1 MSQRTSLKQRLL
13 ALALAA
19 ITLVWLG
26 ATAFTYHDAREE
38 FDEVLDAHL
47 AQTAAL
53 LVVQATHEI
62 DELETEHTPLLH
74 KYARRVAF
82 QVWEK
87 GQQLRL
93 HSANAPQ
100 QPLASS
106 ERGFSDNILDGK
118 HWRVF
123 STWDESHEYLIHVA
137 ERSDVREELARDIA
151 GNLLRP
157 LWFSLPLLALLLWI
171 AVVRGLRPLDRLAHE
186 VEQREPDNLAALDA
200 SSAPREVVPLIERLN
215 RLFTRIDASMQKE
228 RRFTADAAH
237 ELRTPVAA
245 IKAQAQVA
253 RAATGEAERIHA
265 LDNAILGCD
274 RAAHLIDQL
283 LMLARVDAL
292 DRSVAEPCRLRD
304 IAAEAIAALAPAALE
319 MGVQLEL
326 LAGDEA
332 VVRARHGEAEPS
344 GAGVPASHLLP
355 QSAGYTSNVL
365 EVRGNPGL
373 LRVLLRNLL
382 DNSMRHTPPG
392 TSVQVSIFHEPGA
405 VCLSVSDNGPGIPE
419 QERDK
424 VLERFY
430 RPLGTQASGSGLG
443 LSIVKRIAEVHDA
456 TLRMQPVSEGQGL
469 RVTVSFKS

>member
-1 MSQRTSLKQRLL
+1 MGQRTSLKQRLL
-13 ALALAA
+13 VLVLAA

-47 AQTAAL
+47 AQSASL
-53 LVVQATHEI
+53 LVAQTSHDL
-62 DELETEHTPLLH
+62 DELETEHAPLLH

-82 QVWEK
+82 QIWEK
-87 GQQLRL
+87 GQLLRL

-100 QPLASS
+100 QQLTNK
-106 ERGFSDNILDGK
+106 ERGFSDTIIDG
-118 HWRVF
+118 HRWRVF
-123 STWDESHEYLIHVA
+123 STWDESGEYLIHVA
-137 ERSDVREELARDIA
+137 ERTEVRDELAQDIA
-151 GNLLRP
+151 VNLLKP
-157 LWFSLPLLALLLWI
+157 LWFALPLLALLLWV
-171 AVVRGLRPLDRLAHE
+171 AVVRGLRPLDRLTRE

-200 SSAPREVVPLIERLN
+200 SSAPREVIPLIERLN

-253 RAATGEAERIHA
+253 RAASGEAERIHA

-274 RAAHLIDQL
+274 RAAHLIEQL
-283 LMLARVDAL
+283 LTLARVDTL
-292 DRSVAEPCRLRD
+292 DRSVAEPCRLRA
-304 IAAEAIAALAPAALE
+304 IAAEVIAALAPAALGK
-319 MGVQLEL
+319 GVQLEL
-326 LAGDEA
+326 LAGDEFT
-332 VVRARHGEAEPS
+332 V
-344 GAGVPASHLLP
+344 
-355 QSAGYTSNVL
+355 Q
-365 EVRGNPGL
+365 GNPGL

-382 DNSMRHTPPG
+382 DNAVKHTPPG
-392 TSVQVSIFHEPGA
+392 TLVQVSIAHERGM

-419 QERDK
+419 QERNK

-430 RPLGTQASGSGLG
+430 RPVDTQASGSGLG

-456 TLRMQPVSEGQGL
+456 TLQMQPANKGRGL
-469 RVTVSFKS
+469 RMTVNFRS

>member
-26 ATAFTYHDAREE
+26 ATAFTYLDAREE

-47 AQTAAL
+47 AQAAAL

-100 QPLASS
+100 QPLASR
-106 ERGFSDNILDGK
+106 ERGFSDNIIDGK
-118 HWRVF
+118 RWRVF
-123 STWDESHEYLIHVA
+123 STWDESGEYLIHVA
-137 ERSDVREELARDIA
+137 ERADVREELARDIA

-171 AVVRGLRPLDRLAHE
+171 AVMRGLRPLDKLARE

-200 SSAPREVVPLIERLN
+200 STAPREVVPLIERLN
-215 RLFTRIDASMQKE
+215 RLFVRIEASRQKE

-253 RAATGEAERIHA
+253 RAASGEAERIHA

-283 LMLARVDAL
+283 LTLARVDTL
-292 DRSVAEPCRLRD
+292 DRGVVEPCRLRD
-304 IAAEAIAALAPAALE
+304 IAAETIAALAPAALE
-319 MGVQLEL
+319 KGVQFEL
-326 LAGDEA
+326 LASDET
-332 VVRARHGEAEPS
+332 V
-344 GAGVPASHLLP
+344 
-355 QSAGYTSNVL
+355 
-365 EVRGNPGL
+365 VRGNPGL

-392 TSVQVSIFHEPGA
+392 TSVQVSIDHEPG
-405 VCLSVSDNGPGIPE
+405 VVRLSVSDNGPGIPE
-419 QERDK
+419 QERVK

-456 TLRMQPVSEGQGL
+456 ALQILPVSEGQGL
-469 RVTVSFKS
+469 RVTVSFKF

>member
-19 ITLVWLG
+19 ITLVWIG
-26 ATAFTYHDAREE
+26 ASAFTYLDAREE

-62 DELETEHTPLLH
+62 DELETEHTPLLN

-100 QPLASS
+100 QPLASK
-106 ERGFSDNILDGK
+106 ERGFSDNIIDGK
-118 HWRVF
+118 RWRVF
-123 STWDESHEYLIHVA
+123 STWDESGEYLIHVA
-137 ERSDVREELARDIA
+137 EHADVREELARGIA

-157 LWFSLPLLALLLWI
+157 MWFSLPLLALLLWI
-171 AVVRGLRPLDRLAHE
+171 AVMRGLRPLDKLARE

-200 SSAPREVVPLIERLN
+200 SAAPREVVPLIERLN
-215 RLFTRIDASMQKE
+215 RLFVRIEASMQKE

-253 RAATGEAERIHA
+253 RAATGEAERLHA

-283 LMLARVDAL
+283 LTLARVDTL
-292 DRSVAEPCRLRD
+292 DRSVAEPCQLRD
-304 IAAEAIAALAPAALE
+304 IASETIAALAPVALE
-319 MGVQLEL
+319 KGVQLEL
-326 LAGDEA
+326 LEGDDA
-332 VVRARHGEAEPS
+332 TVS
-344 GAGVPASHLLP
+344 GNH
-355 QSAGYTSNVL
+355 
-365 EVRGNPGL
+365 GL
-373 LRVLLRNLL
+373 LRVMLRNLL
-382 DNSMRHTPPG
+382 DNSIRHTPPG
-392 TSVQVSIFHEPGA
+392 TTVQVSITHEPGA
-405 VCLSVSDNGPGIPE
+405 VCLSVSDNGSGIPE

-456 TLRMQPVSEGQGL
+456 ILQMQQVSEGQGL
-469 RVTVSFKS
+469 RVTVSFKC

>member
-13 ALALAA
+13 VLALAA

-47 AQTAAL
+47 AQAAAL
-53 LVVQATHEI
+53 LVVQATHEL

-100 QPLASS
+100 QPLASR
-106 ERGFSDNILDGK
+106 ERGFSDNIIDGK
-118 HWRVF
+118 RWRVF
-123 STWDESHEYLIHVA
+123 STWDESGEYLIHVA

-151 GNLLRP
+151 GNLMRP

-171 AVVRGLRPLDRLAHE
+171 AVMRGLRPLDKLARE

-200 SSAPREVVPLIERLN
+200 STAPREVVPLIERLN
-215 RLFTRIDASMQKE
+215 RLFTRIEASMQKE

-253 RAATGEAERIHA
+253 RGASGEAERIHA

-283 LMLARVDAL
+283 LTLARVDTL
-292 DRSVAEPCRLRD
+292 DRSMAEPCRLRD
-304 IAAEAIAALAPAALE
+304 IGAETIAALAPAALE
-319 MGVQLEL
+319 TGVQLEL
-326 LAGDEA
+326 LADNDTT
-332 VVRARHGEAEPS
+332 V
-344 GAGVPASHLLP
+344 
-355 QSAGYTSNVL
+355 N
-365 EVRGNPGL
+365 GNPGL
-373 LRVLLRNLL
+373 LRVLLRNLI
-382 DNSMRHTPPG
+382 DNSVKHTAPG
-392 TSVQVSIFHEPGA
+392 TTVQVNIADEHGT

-419 QERDK
+419 QERAR

-456 TLRMQPVSEGQGL
+456 TLQMLPVSEGQGL
-469 RVTVSFKS
+469 RVTVRFKS

>member
-1 MSQRTSLKQRLL
+1 MPQRTSLKQRLL
-13 ALALAA
+13 ALVLAA

-26 ATAFTYHDAREE
+26 AAAFTYLDAREE

-47 AQTAAL
+47 AQAAAL
-53 LVVQATHEI
+53 LVVQASHDL
-62 DELETEHTPLLH
+62 DELETEHAPLLH

-87 GQQLRL
+87 GHQLRL

-100 QPLASS
+100 QPLTNK
-106 ERGFSDNILDGK
+106 EHGLSDTTIDT
-118 HWRVF
+118 HRWRVF
-123 STWDESHEYLIHVA
+123 STWDESGEYLIHVA
-137 ERSDVREELARDIA
+137 ERADVRDELARGIA

-171 AVVRGLRPLDRLAHE
+171 AVMRGLRPLDKLARE
-186 VEQREPDNLAALDA
+186 VERREPDNLAALDA

-228 RRFTADAAH
+228 RRFTSDAAH

-253 RAATGEAERIHA
+253 RAATAEAERIRA

-274 RAAHLIDQL
+274 RAAHLIEQL
-283 LMLARVDAL
+283 LTLARVDTL
-292 DRSVAEPCRLRD
+292 DRDVAEPCQLRD
-304 IAAEAIAALAPAALE
+304 IAAETIAALAPAALGK
-319 MGVQLEL
+319 GVQLEL
-326 LAGDEA
+326 LAGNE
-332 VVRARHGEAEPS
+332 V
-344 GAGVPASHLLP
+344 
-355 QSAGYTSNVL
+355 

-382 DNSMRHTPPG
+382 DNAVKHTPPG
-392 TSVQVSIFHEPGA
+392 TSVQVDITHEPGTA
-405 VCLSVSDNGPGIPE
+405 CLSVSDNGPGIPE
-419 QERDK
+419 QERAK

-430 RPLGTQASGSGLG
+430 RPLGMQASGSGLG

-456 TLRMQPVSEGQGL
+456 TLQIQPVNEGRGL
-469 RVTVSFKS
+469 RVTVAFQR

>member
-1 MSQRTSLKQRLL
+1 MWQRASLKQRLL
-13 ALALAA
+13 ALVLAA
-19 ITLVWLG
+19 ITLAWLG
-26 ATAFTYHDAREE
+26 AATFTYFEAREE
-38 FDEVLDAHL
+38 FDEMLDAHL
-47 AQTAAL
+47 AQAASLLTA
-53 LVVQATHEI
+53 QASHEI
-62 DELETEHTPLLH
+62 DEIETEHAPLLH
-74 KYARRVAF
+74 KYSLRVAF
-82 QVWEK
+82 QVWEN

-100 QPLASS
+100 GRMTNK
-106 ERGFSDNILDGK
+106 ERGFSDSTFGGQ

-123 STWDESHEYLIHVA
+123 STWNEDGEYLIQVA
-137 ERSDVREELARDIA
+137 ERTNMRDELARGIA

-157 LWFSLPLLALLLWI
+157 LLISLPLLALLLWI
-171 AVVRGLRPLDRLAHE
+171 AVVRGLRPLDKLTRE

-215 RLFTRIDASMQKE
+215 RLFVRIDASMQKE

-253 RAATGEAERIHA
+253 RAASGEAERIHA

-274 RAAHLIDQL
+274 RAAHLIEQL
-283 LMLARVDAL
+283 LTLARVDTL
-292 DRSVAEPCRLRD
+292 DRGVAEPCRLRD
-304 IAAEAIAALAPAALE
+304 IAAEVIAALAPAALE
-319 MGVQLEL
+319 TGVRLEL

-332 VVRARHGEAEPS
+332 I
-344 GAGVPASHLLP
+344 
-355 QSAGYTSNVL
+355 
-365 EVRGNPGL
+365 VRGNPGL

-382 DNSMRHTPPG
+382 DNSMRHSPSG
-392 TSVQVSIFHEPGA
+392 TTVQVSITHEPGA
-405 VCLSVSDNGPGIPE
+405 ACLSVSDNGPGIPE

-456 TLRMQPVSEGQGL
+456 TLQIQPVSEGQGL
-469 RVTVSFKS
+469 RVTVSFKL

>member
-13 ALALAA
+13 ALALGA
-19 ITLVWLG
+19 ITLVWIG
-26 ATAFTYHDAREE
+26 ATAFTYLDAREE

-47 AQTAAL
+47 AQAAAL

-100 QPLASS
+100 QPLAGR
-106 ERGFSDNILDGK
+106 ERGFSDNTIDGK
-118 HWRVF
+118 RWRVF
-123 STWDESHEYLIHVA
+123 STWDETGEYLIHVA

-157 LWFSLPLLALLLWI
+157 MWFSLPLLALLLWI
-171 AVVRGLRPLDRLAHE
+171 AVLRGLRPLDKLARE
-186 VEQREPDNLAALDA
+186 VEQREPDNLASLDA
-200 SSAPREVVPLIERLN
+200 STAPREVVPLIERLN
-215 RLFTRIDASMQKE
+215 RLFVRIEASMQKE

-253 RAATGEAERIHA
+253 RAASGEAERIRA

-274 RAAHLIDQL
+274 RAAHLIEQL
-283 LMLARVDAL
+283 LTLARVDTL
-292 DRSVAEPCRLRD
+292 DRSVAEPCQLRN
-304 IAAEAIAALAPAALE
+304 IAVEAIAALAPAALE
-319 MGVQLEL
+319 KGVQLEL
-326 LAGDEA
+326 GAGEGA
-332 VVRARHGEAEPS
+332 VVHGN
-344 GAGVPASHLLP
+344 
-355 QSAGYTSNVL
+355 T
-365 EVRGNPGL
+365 GL

-392 TSVQVSIFHEPGA
+392 TSVQVRITHEPGA
-405 VCLSVSDNGPGIPE
+405 ICLSVSDNRPGIPE
-419 QERDK
+419 QEQDK

-456 TLRMQPVSEGQGL
+456 TLQMQPMSEGQGL
-469 RVTVSFKS
+469 RVTVRFKS

>member
-1 MSQRTSLKQRLL
+1 MWQRASLKQRLL
-13 ALALAA
+13 ALVLAA

-26 ATAFTYHDAREE
+26 AAAFTYLDAREE

-47 AQTAAL
+47 AQAASL
-53 LVVQATHEI
+53 LVVQASHDL
-62 DELETEHTPLLH
+62 DELETEHAPLLH

-82 QVWEK
+82 QIWDRER
-87 GQQLRL
+87 QLRL

-100 QPLASS
+100 QPLANR
-106 ERGFSDNILDGK
+106 ERGFSDNVIDG
-118 HWRVF
+118 HRWRVF
-123 STWDESHEYLIHVA
+123 STRDESGEYLIHVA
-137 ERSDVREELARDIA
+137 ERTEVRDELARDIA

-171 AVVRGLRPLDRLAHE
+171 AVLRGLRPLDRLARE
-186 VEQREPDNLAALDA
+186 VEQREPDNLAALNA
-200 SSAPREVVPLIERLN
+200 TSAPREVVPLIERLN
-215 RLFTRIDASMQKE
+215 RLFSRIDASMQKE

-253 RAATGEAERIHA
+253 RAATAEAERIHA

-274 RAAHLIDQL
+274 RAAHLIEQL
-283 LMLARVDAL
+283 LTLARVDTL
-292 DRSVAEPCRLRD
+292 DRGVAEPCQLRD
-304 IAAEAIAALAPAALE
+304 IAAETIAALAPAALE
-319 MGVQLEL
+319 KGVRLEL
-326 LAGDEA
+326 LAGN
-332 VVRARHGEAEPS
+332 
-344 GAGVPASHLLP
+344 
-355 QSAGYTSNVL
+355 NV

-382 DNSMRHTPPG
+382 DNAVKHTPPG
-392 TSVQVSIFHEPGA
+392 TSVQVGITQEPGA
-405 VCLSVSDNGPGIPE
+405 ACLSVSDNGPGIPE

-456 TLRMQPVSEGQGL
+456 SLQMAPTNEGRGL
-469 RVTVSFKS
+469 RVTVVFRR

>member
-1 MSQRTSLKQRLL
+1 MSQPASLKRRLL

-26 ATAFTYHDAREE
+26 ATAFTYLDARKE

-47 AQTAAL
+47 AQAAAL
-53 LVVQATHEI
+53 LVIQATHEI
-62 DELETEHTPLLH
+62 DELETEHTPMLH
-74 KYARRVAF
+74 KYARRVSF

-100 QPLASS
+100 QPLANK
-106 ERGFSDNILDGK
+106 ERGFSDTTVDGK
-118 HWRVF
+118 RWRVF
-123 STWDESHEYLIHVA
+123 STWDESGEYLIHVA
-137 ERSDVREELARDIA
+137 ERSDVREELARGIA
-151 GNLLRP
+151 GDLLRP
-157 LWFSLPLLALLLWI
+157 LLFSLPLLALLLWV
-171 AVVRGLRPLDRLAHE
+171 AVMRGLRPLDKLARE
-186 VEQREPDNLAALDA
+186 VEQREPENLSALDA

-215 RLFTRIDASMQKE
+215 RLFIRIDASMQKE

-253 RAATGEAERIHA
+253 RAASGDEERIHA

-274 RAAHLIDQL
+274 RAAHLIEQL
-283 LMLARVDAL
+283 LTLARADTL
-292 DRSVAEPCRLRD
+292 DRSAMEPCQLND
-304 IAAEAIAALAPAALE
+304 IAAETIAALAPAALE
-319 MGVQLEL
+319 RGVQFEL
-326 LAGDEA
+326 LVGEKGDI
-332 VVRARHGEAEPS
+332 
-344 GAGVPASHLLP
+344 
-355 QSAGYTSNVL
+355 
-365 EVRGNPGL
+365 RGNPGL

-392 TSVQVSIFHEPGA
+392 TSVQVSITHEPGKI
-405 VCLSVSDNGPGIPE
+405 CLSVSDNGPGIPE
-419 QERDK
+419 QERDR

-430 RPLGTQASGSGLG
+430 RPPGTQASGSGLG

-456 TLRMQPVSEGQGL
+456 TLKMQTASEGYGL
-469 RVTVSFKS
+469 RVTVSFKA

>member
-1 MSQRTSLKQRLL
+1 MWQRASLKQRLL

-47 AQTAAL
+47 AQAASL
-53 LVVQATHEI
+53 LVIQATHEI
-62 DELETEHTPLLH
+62 DELETDHVPQLH

-87 GQQLRL
+87 GRELRL

-100 QPLASS
+100 QPLASK
-106 ERGFSDNILDGK
+106 ERGFSDTVIDG
-118 HWRVF
+118 HRWRVF
-123 STWDESHEYLIHVA
+123 STWDESGEYLIHVA
-137 ERSDVREELARDIA
+137 ERIEVRDELARDLA

-157 LWFSLPLLALLLWI
+157 LWFSLPLLALLLWV
-171 AVVRGLRPLDRLAHE
+171 AVLRGLRPLDRLA
-186 VEQREPDNLAALDA
+186 
-200 SSAPREVVPLIERLN
+200 REVVPLIERLN
-215 RLFTRIDASMQKE
+215 RLFVRIEASMQKE

-253 RAATGEAERIHA
+253 RSATGEAERLHA

-283 LMLARVDAL
+283 LALARIDTL
-292 DRSVAEPCRLRD
+292 DRGVAEQCQLRG
-304 IAAEAIAALAPAALE
+304 IAAEAIAALAPAALAKN
-319 MGVQLEL
+319 VQLEL
-326 LAGDEA
+326 LACDEA
-332 VVRARHGEAEPS
+332 VVR
-344 GAGVPASHLLP
+344 
-355 QSAGYTSNVL
+355 
-365 EVRGNPGL
+365 GNPEL

-382 DNSMRHTPPG
+382 DNSIRHTPPG
-392 TSVQVSIFHEPGA
+392 TSVEVGIEHEPGA
-405 VCLSVSDNGPGIPE
+405 VRLSVSDNGPGIPE

-443 LSIVKRIAEVHDA
+443 LSIVQRIAEVHDA
-456 TLRMQPVSEGQGL
+456 TLQMQPANEGRGL
-469 RVTVSFKS
+469 RVTVSFKA

>member
-1 MSQRTSLKQRLL
+1 MWQRASLKQRLL
-13 ALALAA
+13 ALVLAA

-26 ATAFTYHDAREE
+26 AAAFTYLDAREE
-38 FDEVLDAHL
+38 FDGVLDAHL
-47 AQTAAL
+47 AQAAAL
-53 LVVQATHEI
+53 LVVQASHDL
-62 DELETEHTPLLH
+62 DELETEHAPLLH

-87 GQQLRL
+87 GHQLRL

-100 QPLASS
+100 QPLTNK
-106 ERGFSDNILDGK
+106 EHGFSDTTIDT
-118 HWRVF
+118 HRWRVF
-123 STWDESHEYLIHVA
+123 STWDESGEYLIHVA
-137 ERSDVREELARDIA
+137 ERADVRDELARDIA

-171 AVVRGLRPLDRLAHE
+171 AVLRGLRPLDRLARD

-215 RLFTRIDASMQKE
+215 RLFSRIDASMQKE

-237 ELRTPVAA
+237 ELRTPIAA

-253 RAATGEAERIHA
+253 RSASAEAERLHA

-274 RAAHLIDQL
+274 RAAHLIEQL
-283 LMLARVDAL
+283 LTLARVDTL
-292 DRSVAEPCRLRD
+292 ERNVAEPCQLRD
-304 IAAEAIAALAPAALE
+304 IAAETIAALAPVALE
-319 MGVQLEL
+319 KGVRLEL
-326 LAGDEA
+326 LAGDETT
-332 VVRARHGEAEPS
+332 VRARHGEAEPS
-344 GAGVPASHLLP
+344 GARVPASHLLP
-355 QSAGYTSNVL
+355 QSADYASNVS
-365 EVRGNPGL
+365 EVHGNPEL

-382 DNSMRHTPPG
+382 DNAVKHTPPG
-392 TSVQVSIFHEPGA
+392 TSVQVSIVREHGTTS
-405 VCLSVSDNGPGIPE
+405 LSVSDNGPGIPE

-430 RPLGTQASGSGLG
+430 RPLGMQASGSGLG

-456 TLRMQPVSEGQGL
+456 SLQMAPTSENHGL
-469 RVTVSFKS
+469 RVTVAFKH

>member
-1 MSQRTSLKQRLL
+1 MRRRASLKQRLL
-13 ALALAA
+13 ALVLAA

-26 ATAFTYHDAREE
+26 AATFTYFEAREE
-38 FDEVLDAHL
+38 FDEILDAHL
-47 AQTAAL
+47 AQSASLLAA
-53 LVVQATHEI
+53 QASHEI
-62 DELETEHTPLLH
+62 DEIETEHAPLLH
-74 KYARRVAF
+74 KYSRRVAF
-82 QVWEK
+82 QVWEN

-100 QPLASS
+100 KHLTNK
-106 ERGFSDNILDGK
+106 ERGFSDITFDG
-118 HWRVF
+118 HRWRVF
-123 STWDESHEYLIHVA
+123 STWGEDGEYLIQVA
-137 ERSDVREELARDIA
+137 ERTDVREDLEQGIIE
-151 GNLLRP
+151 NLLRP
-157 LWFSLPLLALLLWI
+157 LLISLPLLALLLWI
-171 AVVRGLRPLDRLAHE
+171 AVVRGLRPLDKLTRE

-200 SSAPREVVPLIERLN
+200 SSAPREVTPLIERLN

-253 RAATGEAERIHA
+253 RAASGEAERIHA

-283 LMLARVDAL
+283 LTLARVDTL
-292 DRSVAEPCRLRD
+292 DHSVAEPCQLRD
-304 IAAEAIAALAPAALE
+304 IAAEAIAVLAPAALE
-319 MGVQLEL
+319 KGVQLEL

-332 VVRARHGEAEPS
+332 
-344 GAGVPASHLLP
+344 
-355 QSAGYTSNVL
+355 TT
-365 EVRGNPGL
+365 VRGNPGL

-392 TSVQVSIFHEPGA
+392 TSVQVSIAHEQGA
-405 VCLSVSDNGPGIPE
+405 ICLSVSDNGPGIPE

-430 RPLGTQASGSGLG
+430 RPLDTQASGSGLG
-443 LSIVKRIAEVHDA
+443 LSIVKRIAEVHGA
-456 TLRMQPVSEGQGL
+456 ALQMQPVSEGQGL

>member
-1 MSQRTSLKQRLL
+1 MWQRASLKQRLL

-19 ITLVWLG
+19 IMLVWLG

-47 AQTAAL
+47 AQAASL
-53 LVVQATHEI
+53 LVVQASHDL
-62 DELETEHTPLLH
+62 DELETEHAPLLH

-82 QVWEK
+82 QIWEK
-87 GQQLRL
+87 GHWLRL

-100 QPLASS
+100 QPLTSR
-106 ERGFSDNILDGK
+106 ERGFSDTTING
-118 HWRVF
+118 HRWRVF
-123 STWDESHEYLIHVA
+123 STWDESGEYLIQVA
-137 ERSDVREELARDIA
+137 ERAEMRDELARDIA
-151 GNLLRP
+151 INLLRP

-171 AVVRGLRPLDRLAHE
+171 AVMRGLRPLDKLARE

-253 RAATGEAERIHA
+253 RAASGEAERIHA
-265 LDNAILGCD
+265 LDNAILGCN
-274 RAAHLIDQL
+274 RAARLIEQL
-283 LMLARVDAL
+283 LTLARVDTL
-292 DRSVAEPCRLRD
+292 DSSVAEPCQLRN
-304 IAAEAIAALAPAALE
+304 IAAEVIAELAPTALGK
-319 MGVQLEL
+319 GVRPEL
-326 LAGDEA
+326 LAGD
-332 VVRARHGEAEPS
+332 
-344 GAGVPASHLLP
+344 GA
-355 QSAGYTSNVL
+355 T
-365 EVRGNPGL
+365 VRGNPGL

-382 DNSMRHTPPG
+382 DNAMKHTPPG
-392 TSVQVSIFHEPGA
+392 TLVQVSIVREHGTTS
-405 VCLSVSDNGPGIPE
+405 LSVSDNGPGIPE

-456 TLRMQPVSEGQGL
+456 TLQIQPASEGRGL
-469 RVTVSFKS
+469 RVTVSFRA

>member
-1 MSQRTSLKQRLL
+1 MWQRASLKQRLL

-47 AQTAAL
+47 AQAAAL
-53 LVVQATHEI
+53 LVVQASHDL
-62 DELETEHTPLLH
+62 DELETEHAPLLH

-82 QVWEK
+82 QVWDK

-100 QPLASS
+100 QPLANK
-106 ERGFSDNILDGK
+106 ERGFSDATIDG
-118 HWRVF
+118 HRWRVF
-123 STWDESHEYLIHVA
+123 STWDESGEYLIHVA
-137 ERSDVREELARDIA
+137 ERAEVRDELARGIA

-171 AVVRGLRPLDRLAHE
+171 AVLRGLRPLDELARE

-200 SSAPREVVPLIERLN
+200 STAPREVVPLIERLN
-215 RLFTRIDASMQKE
+215 RLFARIDASMQKE

-253 RAATGEAERIHA
+253 RAASEEEERNHA
-265 LDNAILGCD
+265 LDNAIHGCD

-283 LMLARVDAL
+283 LTLARVDTL
-292 DRSVAEPCRLRD
+292 DRGVAEPCQLRD
-304 IAAEAIAALAPAALE
+304 IASETIAALAPTALNK
-319 MGVQLEL
+319 GVQLEL

-332 VVRARHGEAEPS
+332 
-344 GAGVPASHLLP
+344 
-355 QSAGYTSNVL
+355 T
-365 EVRGNPGL
+365 VRGNPGL
-373 LRVLLRNLL
+373 LRILLRNLL
-382 DNSMRHTPPG
+382 DNSMRHTPSG
-392 TSVQVSIFHEPGA
+392 TSVQVSITYEPEA
-405 VCLSVSDNGPGIPE
+405 VCLSVTDNGPGIPE
-419 QERDK
+419 HERGK

-430 RPLGTQASGSGLG
+430 RQPGTQASGSGLG
-443 LSIVKRIAEVHDA
+443 LSIVKRIAEVHNA
-456 TLRMQPVSEGQGL
+456 TLQMSPTNEGRGL
-469 RVTVSFKS
+469 QVTISFKP

>member
-1 MSQRTSLKQRLL
+1 MPQRTSLKQRLL
-13 ALALAA
+13 ALVLAA

-26 ATAFTYHDAREE
+26 AAAFTYLDAREE

-47 AQTAAL
+47 AQAASL
-53 LVVQATHEI
+53 LVVQASHDL
-62 DELETEHTPLLH
+62 DELETEHAPLLH

-87 GQQLRL
+87 GHRLRL
-93 HSANAPQ
+93 HSVNAPQ
-100 QPLASS
+100 QPLTNR
-106 ERGFSDNILDGK
+106 EHGFSDTVIGGK
-118 HWRVF
+118 RWRVF
-123 STWDESHEYLIHVA
+123 STWDESGEYLIHVA
-137 ERSDVREELARDIA
+137 ERADVRDELARDIA

-157 LWFSLPLLALLLWI
+157 LWFSLPLLALLLWV
-171 AVVRGLRPLDRLAHE
+171 AVMRGLRPLDKLARE

-200 SSAPREVVPLIERLN
+200 STAPREVVPLIERLN
-215 RLFTRIDASMQKE
+215 RLFTRIDASLQKE

-253 RAATGEAERIHA
+253 RAASGDAERIHA

-283 LMLARVDAL
+283 LTLARVDTL
-292 DRSVAEPCRLRD
+292 DRSVAEPCQLRD
-304 IAAEAIAALAPAALE
+304 IAAETIAALAPAALRK
-319 MGVQLEL
+319 GVQLEL
-326 LAGDEA
+326 LAGNT
-332 VVRARHGEAEPS
+332 V
-344 GAGVPASHLLP
+344 
-355 QSAGYTSNVL
+355 
-365 EVRGNPGL
+365 EVRGNPEL

-382 DNSMRHTPPG
+382 DNAVKHTPPS
-392 TSVQVSIFHEPGA
+392 TSVQVGITHESGA

-419 QERDK
+419 QECDK

-430 RPLGTQASGSGLG
+430 RPLDTQASGSGLG

-456 TLRMQPVSEGQGL
+456 SLQMAPTNEGRGL
-469 RVTVSFKS
+469 RVTVVFRR